1 LPWAREKAVDKREL
15 SPRGGELSW
24 GNIIHDSSSVEE
36 GKNGHQNA
44 LAKIPLKTQ
53 DTLEGD
59 FPGYGLLVRKWGKI
73 WVLPLIQGHC

>member
-24 GNIIHDSSSVEE
+24 GNIIRDSSSVEE

-44 LAKIPLKTQ
+44 IRKIPSKCRMLWKVISP
-53 DTLEGD
+53 DMD
-59 FPGYGLLVRKWGKI
+59 F
-73 WVLPLIQGHC
+73 